1 MWAYTTDNAY
11 ITDNV
16 EIPQIMCTFSQIILT
31 IFLQR
36 ILNLLF
42 SSQRM
47 SLSKREFWTYERVCW
62 TSEHWTKVC
71 FLALVS
77 LLVMK
82 TTSNMLLFNYHL
94 WLWRFSLKM
103 WQMYCSTPLITT
115 ITSIS
120 SKQGHP
126 SIQAFISEW

>member
-1 MWAYTTDNAY
+1 MMLKY

-16 EIPQIMCTFSQIILT
+16 DIPQIMWTFSQIILT

-47 SLSKREFWTYERVCW
+47 SLSKREFWTDERVCW

-77 LLVMK
+77 LSVMK

-103 WQMYCSTPLITT
+103 WHIYFSTPLITT

-120 SKQGHP
+120 NRQGHP

>member
-1 MWAYTTDNAY
+1 MMLIY

-16 EIPQIMCTFSQIILT
+16 DIPQIMWTFSQIILT
-31 IFLQR
+31 IFFQR
-36 ILNLLF
+36 ILNQLF

-62 TSEHWTKVC
+62 TFEHWTYVC
-71 FLALVS
+71 FLALMS
-77 LLVMK
+77 LSVMK
-82 TTSNMLLFNYHL
+82 STSNMLLFNYHL
-94 WLWRFSLKM
+94 WLWKLSLKI

-115 ITSIS
+115 ITSIN

-126 SIQAFISEW
+126 STQAFISEW